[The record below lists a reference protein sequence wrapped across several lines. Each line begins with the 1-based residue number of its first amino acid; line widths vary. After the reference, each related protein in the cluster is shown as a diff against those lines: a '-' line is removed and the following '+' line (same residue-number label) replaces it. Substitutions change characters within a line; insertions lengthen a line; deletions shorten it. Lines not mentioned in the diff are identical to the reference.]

1 MVNMKLFFLIII
13 HICST
18 YSFAQVIKSDEYEIY
33 ATFLSKQYYKN
44 YSVNLGIPIKYQ
56 GTFNFEEDFI
66 AQEIHKLPNKII
78 DKKKLSEMVLQFAT
92 SSGENKFI
100 KSGKVYFSPIFFKTK
115 NEAYFFSVM
124 DYLNRPKEINLFLKA
139 RKFRNRWIIEHY
151 YDIF

>member
-1 MVNMKLFFLIII
+1 MKLFFLLIINI
-13 HICST
+13 NFT
-18 YSFAQVIKSDEYEIY
+18 YSFAQIVKNDEYKIY
-33 ATFLSKQYYKN
+33 ATFLSEQDYKN

-56 GTFNFEEDFI
+56 STFNFEEDFI

-100 KSGKVYFSPIFFKTK
+100 KNGKVYFSPIFFKTK

-124 DYLNRPKEINLFLKA
+124 DYSNRPKEIYLFLKA
-139 RKFRNRWIIEHY
+139 HKFKDKWFIEHY